1 MATVDVTEQNFNE
14 IAEKG
19 IVLLDFWADWCA
31 PCQAFEPIF
40 AQASE
45 RHTDITFGRIDTD
58 AQPVLTAA
66 FQVSAVPTLMAIRDG
81 IQVFAQPGALP
92 APVLEELIERV
103 RALDMDEIRA
113 QLAQQSEAGQQDLW
127 PGTPR

>member
-40 AQASE
+40 AQASA
-45 RHTDITFGRIDTD
+45 RHTGEGRDRN
-58 AQPVLTAA
+58 PVPRHRRWP
-66 FQVSAVPTLMAIRDG
+66 QVCP
-81 IQVFAQPGALP
+81 
-92 APVLEELIERV
+92 
-103 RALDMDEIRA
+103 
-113 QLAQQSEAGQQDLW
+113 W
-127 PGTPR
+127 